1 MMPSSRLAR
10 ALTAAGIPFETSALL
25 RDCTTFRIGG
35 PADLLC
41 RPHTQEQLVRTLDI
55 WRTNDGDCP
64 LFILGR
70 GSNVLFPDNGFSGL
84 VICTRD
90 LQEVSLFHAREGTP
104 CLRAGC
110 GAALAALSRRC
121 VAEASALSGLEFA
134 CGIPGTLG
142 GAVVMNAG
150 AHQSEMANVVR
161 ESVCIGRT
169 DGRILTLTNAQ
180 HGFSYRRSV
189 YQLHPEWVLLN
200 ATLELSPSDTVTVRA
215 AMERNLAFR
224 RKNQPLEYPSAGSVF
239 RRPAQPDVYVGRLV
253 EECGLKGFRI
263 GGAEV
268 SEKHAGFIVNRG
280 DATADDVRRLI
291 AHVQEAVLRAYG
303 IELKCEVCIVRE
315 DGRTERGE

>member
-1 MMPSSRLAR
+1 MFCSPTMVSR
-10 ALTAAGIPFETSALL
+10 
-25 RDCTTFRIGG
+25 D
-35 PADLLC
+35 
-41 RPHTQEQLVRTLDI
+41 
-55 WRTNDGDCP
+55 W
-64 LFILGR
+64 
-70 GSNVLFPDNGFSGL
+70 
-84 VICTRD
+84 TRD
-90 LQEVSLFHAREGTP
+90 LQEVSLLRAREGTP

-110 GAALAALSRRC
+110 GALLAALSRRC
-121 VAEASALSGLEFA
+121 VAEAPALSGLEFA

-180 HGFSYRRSV
+180 HGFSYRRSM

-215 AMERNLAFR
+215 AMERNLASR

-253 EECGLKGFRI
+253 EDCGLKGFRI

-315 DGRTERGE
+315 DGRTEREE

>member
-1 MMPSSRLAR
+1 
-10 ALTAAGIPFETSALL
+10 
-25 RDCTTFRIGG
+25 
-35 PADLLC
+35 
-41 RPHTQEQLVRTLDI
+41 
-55 WRTNDGDCP
+55 
-64 LFILGR
+64 
-70 GSNVLFPDNGFSGL
+70 
-84 VICTRD
+84 
-90 LQEVSLFHAREGTP
+90 
-104 CLRAGC
+104 
-110 GAALAALSRRC
+110 
-121 VAEASALSGLEFA
+121 
-134 CGIPGTLG
+134 
-142 GAVVMNAG
+142 
-150 AHQSEMANVVR
+150 MANVVR
-161 ESVCIGRT
+161 ESVCIRRT
-169 DGRILTLTNAQ
+169 DGRILTLSNAQ

-215 AMERNLAFR
+215 AMERHLASR

-253 EECGLKGFRI
+253 EDCGLKGFRI

-315 DGRTERGE
+315 DGRTEREE

>member
-10 ALTAAGIPFETSALL
+10 ALTAAGIPFETSVLL

-70 GSNVLFPDNGFSGL
+70 GSNVLFPDNGFPGL

-110 GAALAALSRRC
+110 GALLAALSRRC
-121 VAEASALSGLEFA
+121 VAEAPALSGLEFA

-169 DGRILTLTNAQ
+169 DGRILTL
-180 HGFSYRRSV
+180 
-189 YQLHPEWVLLN
+189 
-200 ATLELSPSDTVTVRA
+200 LS
-215 AMERNLAFR
+215 
-224 RKNQPLEYPSAGSVF
+224 
-239 RRPAQPDVYVGRLV
+239 
-253 EECGLKGFRI
+253 
-263 GGAEV
+263 
-268 SEKHAGFIVNRG
+268 
-280 DATADDVRRLI
+280 LI
-291 AHVQEAVLRAYG
+291 H
-303 IELKCEVCIVRE
+303 I
-315 DGRTERGE
+315 

>member
-1 MMPSSRLAR
+1 
-10 ALTAAGIPFETSALL
+10 
-25 RDCTTFRIGG
+25 
-35 PADLLC
+35 
-41 RPHTQEQLVRTLDI
+41 
-55 WRTNDGDCP
+55 
-64 LFILGR
+64 
-70 GSNVLFPDNGFSGL
+70 
-84 VICTRD
+84 
-90 LQEVSLFHAREGTP
+90 
-104 CLRAGC
+104 
-110 GAALAALSRRC
+110 
-121 VAEASALSGLEFA
+121 
-134 CGIPGTLG
+134 
-142 GAVVMNAG
+142 MNAG

-200 ATLELSPSDTVTVRA
+200 ATLELSPSDTVTVRT
-215 AMERNLAFR
+215 AMERNLASR

-253 EECGLKGFRI
+253 EDCGLKGFRI

-291 AHVQEAVLRAYG
+291 THVQEAVLRAYG
-303 IELKCEVCIVRE
+303 IELKCEVCIVRD
-315 DGRTERGE
+315 DGRTEREE

>member
-10 ALTAAGIPFETSALL
+10 ALTAAGIPFETSVLL

-35 PADLLC
+35 PAALLC

-55 WRTNDGDCP
+55 WRTNDGNCP

-70 GSNVLFPDNGFSGL
+70 GSNVLFPDNGFPGL

-90 LQEVSLFHAREGTP
+90 RFHAREGTP

-121 VAEASALSGLEFA
+121 VAEAPALSGLEFA

-169 DGRILTLTNAQ
+169 DG
-180 HGFSYRRSV
+180 
-189 YQLHPEWVLLN
+189 
-200 ATLELSPSDTVTVRA
+200 SPSDTVTVRT
-215 AMERNLAFR
+215 AMERNLASR

-253 EECGLKGFRI
+253 EDCRLKGFRI

-315 DGRTERGE
+315 DGRTEREE